1 MADPKSNTASTDSV
15 NVLATVTPIK
25 RPDVIALNLKGKS
38 ALYAAWMPLLK
49 GGGLFM
55 HSSKE
60 HKLGDEILVVL
71 TYLEETTKIPLSGT
85 VAWINPAHSH
95 GNRPQ
100 GVGIRLPDNDVGHDL
115 KKKIEGILAPAA
127 KSDRPTHTM

>member
-1 MADPKSNTASTDSV
+1 MAEPKTNTASIDPAS
-15 NVLATVTPIK
+15 VLATITPIK

-55 HSSKE
+55 QSSKG

-71 TYLEETTKIPLSGT
+71 SYLDEPTKIPLSGT
-85 VAWINPAHSH
+85 VAWINPDHSH

-100 GVGIRLPDNDVGHDL
+100 GVGIRLPDNEVGRDL
-115 KKKIEGILAPAA
+115 KKKIEGILAPVA
-127 KSDRPTHTM
+127 KSDRPTHTL